1 MLRSACTAA
10 AASGSP
16 LRHPCDSMFGEAPAW
31 SSSSAHRTSPCTEA
45 KYSGVAPLYR
55 VFGSAPSFKVFLS
68 FPTRPSAAA
77 SHSHLGSFFFVLSFT
92 SWLGAAVY
100 RLDERNVQ

>member
-1 MLRSACTAA
+1 MEQQLGTPDL
-10 AASGSP
+10 P
-16 LRHPCDSMFGEAPAW
+16 L
-31 SSSSAHRTSPCTEA
+31 HRGQVQRRRTLIPRI
-45 KYSGVAPLYR
+45 R
-55 VFGSAPSFKVFLS
+55 VAPSFKVFLS